1 MGADNNQL
9 RQWRA
14 CHGALA
20 GWRRCNTHMAALL
33 GQEGDGGHAAVL
45 VEQQQGI
52 GGGTEAVNVQLH
64 CWGSGIIRA

>member
-1 MGADNNQL
+1 
-9 RQWRA
+9 
-14 CHGALA
+14 
-20 GWRRCNTHMAALL
+20 MAALL